1 MKVKLLNDGFYRD
14 LRNIKFPKI
23 VEALQLNGTTRV
35 FVKSSELGIDSDET
49 FMFIDGEYE
58 VIDEI

>member
-14 LRNIKFPKI
+14 LQNIKFPKT

-35 FVKSSELGIDSDET
+35 FVKSSEFGIDSDET

-58 VIDEI
+58 VINE